1 MPDPFD
7 DHLDEPPTRWS
18 AEGPAFGRRPA
29 GVELLRD
36 ELARYVAEPD
46 LDAVAAAS
54 DVEASRRTAD

>member
-36 ELARYVAEPD
+36 ELARYVREPD
-46 LDAVAAAS
+46 LDVLAATA
-54 DVEASRRTAD
+54 DVEASRRPGD